1 MDATKY
7 LSLSL
12 TLIHRECSVQI
23 VFVKLTPVC
32 ILIDADL
39 MLTLPI
45 L

>member
-1 MDATKY
+1 MDTTKY